1 MTTPRDFL
9 MQILDVVG
17 FTGDQGV
24 FADTFLENIRA
35 QALLELVQGLSDSD
49 RQTFSK
55 KIAEVLNDPKA
66 VAGLIGDQ
74 FSETQ
79 MQESISRT
87 ATTAIKLYVQTVRT
101 TLSDD
106 RKQKLDE
113 KIRTLQAV
121 A

>member
-1 MTTPRDFL
+1 
-9 MQILDVVG
+9 
-17 FTGDQGV
+17 
-24 FADTFLENIRA
+24 
-35 QALLELVQGLSDSD
+35 
-49 RQTFSK
+49 
-55 KIAEVLNDPKA
+55 
-66 VAGLIGDQ
+66 
-74 FSETQ
+74 